1 MKNDGISILNIG
13 KKYKLFQDELP
24 CFILVKELHME
35 LSLKQQ
41 NSIIKILRKG
51 IRKDSKKISAKK
63 RTSKNSY
70 NSCEKKA
77 IDISPS

>member
-1 MKNDGISILNIG
+1 MPMKNDGISILNIV

-41 NSIIKILRKG
+41 TSIIKFMRKR
-51 IRKDSKKISAKK
+51 IRKDSKKISAKNF
-63 RTSKNSY
+63 KNSH

-77 IDISPS
+77 INISPS